1 MTLKLM
7 LMQKRDRCSGA
18 PADCCVAL
26 CRFLCRGVWNLKVKR
41 VSDFQRVEDL
51 SAFMFVCFTTHTNT
65 PPSASSCGPAAWR
78 LESSELR
85 ALAVACW
92 GEIIRFL
99 VCQFLRA
106 PRGASRNAR
115 HRARPA
121 GRLWFVVSAYYIC
134 VMRLCRLS
142 ARAPPRA
149 ELCTCR
155 CSCQLSCA
163 RVQGR
168 AGSLLKD
175 ARRSI
180 CASVGQRGVPGVR
193 VRETERLREWSW

>member
-1 MTLKLM
+1 MKTLFCFHVCL
-7 LMQKRDRCSGA
+7 
-18 PADCCVAL
+18 
-26 CRFLCRGVWNLKVKR
+26 FVWRNR
-41 VSDFQRVEDL
+41 
-51 SAFMFVCFTTHTNT
+51 VCFTLHTTHRAIPH
-65 PPSASSCGPAAWR
+65 PPAPPAVG
-78 LESSELR
+78 LQPGDESSELR